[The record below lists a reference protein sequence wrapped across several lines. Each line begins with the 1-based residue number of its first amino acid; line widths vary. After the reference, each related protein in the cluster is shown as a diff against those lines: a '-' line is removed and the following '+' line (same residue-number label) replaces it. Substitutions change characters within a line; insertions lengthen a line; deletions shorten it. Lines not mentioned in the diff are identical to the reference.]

1 MRTVCVALVV
11 VASAGCSRPPL
22 GEFCPDVAE
31 GELVITEIRGPQTG
45 GDNRGQW
52 FEVYNAS
59 DRTVDLQG
67 LRIEFY
73 NLQGALP
80 PPGRPILVRA
90 EALSVQ
96 PEQYVT
102 FGHHDSAIL
111 PAFVDYTFINDYFG
125 DPNLDDDEIITLLE
139 LGLEPED
146 FGDRLPKDLERGG
159 RIDLVA
165 CDVLIDR
172 VRYTSLPREGTLS
185 FDGVLEP
192 DAEDNDDLENFCTN
206 EAEEELMPGEPR
218 TFIGLP
224 GTPQEENPACVK

>member
-1 MRTVCVALVV
+1 MCVGLAI

-22 GEFCPDVAE
+22 GEFCPDVSE

-52 FEVYNAS
+52 FEVYNAT
-59 DRTVDLQG
+59 DRVLDLRG

-80 PPGRPILVRA
+80 PPGRPVLVRA
-90 EALSVQ
+90 EDLVAE
-96 PEQYVT
+96 PGEYIT
-102 FGHHDSAIL
+102 FGHHDPLNL
-111 PAFVDYTFINDYFG
+111 PEFVDYSFITDYFTT
-125 DPNLDDDEIITLLE
+125 PTLTDEDEALLLE
-139 LGLEPED
+139 FGLSPED
-146 FGDRLPKDLERGG
+146 LGGRQPKDIERSG

-172 VRYTSLPREGTLS
+172 VRYENLPAEGTLT
-185 FDGVLEP
+185 FDGDLEP
-192 DAEDNDDLENFCTN
+192 DAVDNDDLENFCTD

-218 TFIGLP
+218 NFIGLP
-224 GTPQEENPACVK
+224 GSPKQENPACIK